1 MAPPALLQLMVLL
14 LSLPQLG
21 RTVASMTASGTSTST
36 TVVHSN
42 TAPLLGTDG
51 KQIDAHETQIV
62 RWDPSGPWYMY
73 AMKCKNPAPRA
84 GANPA
89 LCASEGLVGADAL
102 CHPGPPSGGPRGCS
116 KNGSACNFRNDHNV
130 SVFTSDDLSSGSWE
144 WQADILPTGIP
155 KAAYFRVSP
164 LPALRVES

>member
-1 MAPPALLQLMVLL
+1 MAPLLGLMLLL
-14 LSLPQLG
+14 LSLQLG
-21 RTVASMTASGTSTST
+21 RTVAITAST

-84 GANPA
+84 RANPA
-89 LCASEGLVGADAL
+89 LRL
-102 CHPGPPSGGPRGCS
+102 
-116 KNGSACNFRNDHNV
+116 
-130 SVFTSDDLSSGSWE
+130 
-144 WQADILPTGIP
+144 
-155 KAAYFRVSP
+155 
-164 LPALRVES
+164 

>member
-14 LSLPQLG
+14 SSLPQQLG
-21 RTVASMTASGTSTST
+21 RTVAMTASTSTST

-89 LCASEGLVGADAL
+89 LRL
-102 CHPGPPSGGPRGCS
+102 
-116 KNGSACNFRNDHNV
+116 
-130 SVFTSDDLSSGSWE
+130 
-144 WQADILPTGIP
+144 
-155 KAAYFRVSP
+155 
-164 LPALRVES
+164 